1 MDRNSDSVFG
11 FDERPLSRLRRGAGN
26 ALDPAAHLS
35 LGIYVRLG
43 RMRRMKQQQEFKKAR
58 EALLEKVAA
67 RSFAKNYL
75 SSLKSDVSTGRRR
88 FERAV
93 LFSVLYHPVRGKI
106 HAICLCFVLLLEFL
120 R

>member
-1 MDRNSDSVFG
+1 
-11 FDERPLSRLRRGAGN
+11 
-26 ALDPAAHLS
+26 
-35 LGIYVRLG
+35 
-43 RMRRMKQQQEFKKAR
+43 MKQQQEFKKAR

-93 LFSVLYHPVRGKI
+93 LLSVFYHPVRGKI
-106 HAICLCFVLLLEFL
+106 HAICLCFCFVGGIPSLGLG
-120 R
+120 RTNGSCGGWANGTP